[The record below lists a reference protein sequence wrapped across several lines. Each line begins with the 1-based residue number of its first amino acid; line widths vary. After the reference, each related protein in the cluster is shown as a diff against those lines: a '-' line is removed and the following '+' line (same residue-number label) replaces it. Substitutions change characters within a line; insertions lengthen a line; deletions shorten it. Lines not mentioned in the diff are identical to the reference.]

1 MICNKCGKDIP
12 EDSKFCVYCGSK
24 DIKKGY
30 SKDQKR
36 SVYKATSDIKSISI
50 ALIIISVIA
59 IAGVVA
65 VLMNSNL
72 ILNDTTIPMYENNNT
87 LKDNGD
93 IKDNTKLSLSK
104 FVLNIN
110 INKDRSMDITEIW
123 NCNNLQ
129 VTKTLYKTFVIDNNK
144 YKGISN
150 VKVSQVLENDRV
162 IEFEQDDEWKYHL
175 SKETF
180 FAGINNE
187 GNYEIAWGI
196 AENSDKG
203 TYVISYTVNDVVAV
217 YNDCAELYWQ
227 FIGNGFALP
236 VDIVI
241 GTIKLPTDL
250 ISKEDI
256 KVWGHTTKSLNGEI
270 HVTSLNSVEFQV
282 NKYKPYN
289 YVEVRLAM
297 PTYLFD
303 DDESKINTNKLESI
317 VEEEKNWARAN

>member
-1 MICNKCGKDIP
+1 MGKYEQLEKILKLKEVGYLSDEEYKMEKDKILDKGYNYNNKDKKVNFEMVGLTLLIVFGIFLCFI
-12 EDSKFCVYCGSK
+12 VYC
-24 DIKKGY
+24 Y
-30 SKDQKR
+30 SKKLKDVKLTNNV
-36 SVYKATSDIKSISI
+36 SEASNSTEIDFNLLKKYISFHVKINSDKSID
-50 ALIIISVIA
+50 VIETWKYD
-59 IAGVVA
+59 
-65 VLMNSNL
+65 NL
-72 ILNDTTIPMYENNNT
+72 GEY
-87 LKDNGD
+87 
-93 IKDNTKLSLSK
+93 
-104 FVLNIN
+104 
-110 INKDRSMDITEIW
+110 
-123 NCNNLQ
+123 
-129 VTKTLYKTFVIDNNK
+129 KTLYKTFVIDNNK

-236 VDIVI
+236 VDIVV

-317 VEEEKNWARAN
+317 VEEERNWARAN